1 MRTLSVVDAR
11 MRSMAENTGYALPQV
26 LFGGRPEDDRYD
38 LVRARSKVS

>member
-1 MRTLSVVDAR
+1 MRTLSVVDAP
-11 MRSMAENTGYALPQV
+11 MAENTGYALPQV

>member
-1 MRTLSVVDAR
+1 MRTLSVVDA
-11 MRSMAENTGYALPQV
+11 RSMAENTGYALPQV